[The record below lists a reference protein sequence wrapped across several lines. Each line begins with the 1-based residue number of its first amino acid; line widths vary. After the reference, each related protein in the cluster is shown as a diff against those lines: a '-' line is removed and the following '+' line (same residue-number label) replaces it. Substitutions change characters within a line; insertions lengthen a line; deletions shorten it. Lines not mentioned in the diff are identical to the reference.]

1 MNVRILAGSQLVAE
15 GENLPYSEATE
26 LVSAAL
32 AIAENS
38 DRGGLRLIVSPEPL
52 PPFSPDAGT
61 EDMQQPAGGASKS
74 RKKAL
79 K

>member
-15 GENLPYSEATE
+15 GENLPYSEAAE

-32 AIAENS
+32 TMAENS

-52 PPFSPDAGT
+52 PPFVPDDGT
-61 EDMQQPAGGASKS
+61 GTSAEVPGGTSKK

-79 K
+79 Q